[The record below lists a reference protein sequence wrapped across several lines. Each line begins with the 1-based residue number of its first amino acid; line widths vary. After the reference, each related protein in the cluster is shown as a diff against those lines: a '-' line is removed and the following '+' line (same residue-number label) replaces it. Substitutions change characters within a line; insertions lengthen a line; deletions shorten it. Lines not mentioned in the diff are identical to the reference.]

1 MNNIFLYTLFSFK
14 SIFLL
19 HLEVFCPLIFIHSQY
34 SLGMTDD
41 SWHYVCVLLDG
52 NIGLLAVFKDGHRNF
67 KEARGR
73 AHNDE
78 FWTAGNNKKRNYSHR
93 WKTTKKKKT
102 KEKAKAKKKKKEK
115 NQIFQVDLE
124 GVSYKSYSCY
134 IFDAYYTFLSRS
146 QVATAWKVEC
156 VGLYPFDCVL
166 LGQ

>member
-14 SIFLL
+14 KIFLL
-19 HLEVFCPLIFIHSQY
+19 HLQVFCPLIFIHSQY
-34 SLGMTDD
+34 SMGMTDD

-73 AHNDE
+73 APNYE

-93 WKTTKKKKT
+93 WKTTKKKP
-102 KEKAKAKKKKKEK
+102 KKKQKQKKKRK

-146 QVATAWKVEC
+146 QVATARKVEC
-156 VGLYPFDCVL
+156 VGLYTFDCVL

>member
-14 SIFLL
+14 KIFLL
-19 HLEVFCPLIFIHSQY
+19 HLEIFCPLIFIHSQY
-34 SLGMTDD
+34 SMSMRDD

-67 KEARGR
+67 KEARER
-73 AHNDE
+73 APNYE

-93 WKTTKKKKT
+93 WKTTLKKT
-102 KEKAKAKKKKKEK
+102 KEKAKEKKKEK
-115 NQIFQVDLE
+115 NQIFQVDME

-134 IFDAYYTFLSRS
+134 MFDAYYTFLSRR
-146 QVATAWKVEC
+146 QVAATWKVEC